1 MNIPIESFESLN
13 TNEIKKKIDLLI
25 ESEAYGDALSQLSS
39 WMSIHDTEWSLYA
52 YVGLTYLLMGHEEEA
67 QTAWMTP
74 YLMLEASEDVED
86 WISQVTSL
94 LKKESIRQQEL
105 GKSEVAWLLCQHQ
118 YSFLEDDISTPIHL
132 IQAAIEFGVFSDQVL
147 KDCQLNHPEIKR
159 EEIDLDWTLAIIEK
173 VLKNFDITI
182 STLEFL
188 ESWAVVFQMN
198 SEKFVYLLMR
208 SAIDFASRN
217 RWLDPSIRL
226 SKLAFKLEPGNG
238 EVLGHLSGFYYS
250 AQMYDE
256 GIEVALQFM
265 NCAEQLPYKIHA
277 YSMLMR
283 GLMGKGGE
291 WAEVIE
297 TFQANRFLFSR
308 LFNSSE
314 LELNQ
319 TTTSCL
325 FNAAFFDPYIFDNP
339 KETRQLQNQIS
350 AICQSVT
357 SFYESANVEKY
368 QQRHNFRQ
376 ASATGRRLKI
386 GYLCHCFRS
395 HSVGWL
401 ARWLI
406 QNHDRNN
413 FDVYGYFVAYRFDSP
428 DQLQESYVEIFEN
441 PRKFGVNA
449 QEIAEAIYTDDLD
462 LLIDLDSITL
472 DISYEVMAMKPA
484 PIQATWLGLDA
495 SGLNSIDYFIADP
508 YVLPSDADS
517 YYNEKIFRLPDT
529 YLAVDGFEIGI
540 PSLTRQI
547 LEIPEQSIIYLTCQS
562 GLKRNIDMVRSQMK
576 IIHAVPDSYLLIKGF
591 ADQKSI
597 TTLFEKIACEEG
609 IRLDRLRFLENTTS
623 EAVHR
628 ANLRIADIVLDTYPY
643 NGATTTMETLWMEVP
658 IVTRVGEQFAARNSY
673 TMMMNAGITEG
684 IAWSAEE
691 YVEWGIKLGTN
702 AQLRQE
708 VSWKLRQSKQTS
720 PLWNSK
726 AFTKNMEKAYLEMYD
741 AYVQTTHASQMQSH

>member
-1 MNIPIESFESLN
+1 MNITIENSEAL
-13 TNEIKKKIDLLI
+13 TTDQIKKKIYLLI
-25 ESEAYGDALSQLSS
+25 KSQDYDDALLQLSS
-39 WMSIHDTEWSLYA
+39 WMSIHDTEWSIYA
-52 YVGLTYLLMGHEEEA
+52 YVGLIYLLMGHEEEA

-74 YLMLEASEDVED
+74 YLMLEASEDLDD

-94 LKKESIRQQEL
+94 LKKESIRQQEI
-105 GKSEVAWLLCQHQ
+105 GKPEVAWLLCQHQ
-118 YSFLEDDISTPIHL
+118 YSFLADDINTPLHL

-147 KDCQLNHPEIKR
+147 QDCQLNHSEIKR
-159 EEIDLDWTLAIIEK
+159 EEIDLDWTLAIMEK
-173 VLKNFDITI
+173 ILKNFDITI

-188 ESWAVVFQMN
+188 ESWSVVFQVN

-217 RWLDPSIRL
+217 KWLDPSVRL
-226 SKLAFKLEPGNG
+226 SKLASKLEPRNG

-256 GIEVALQFM
+256 GIETALQFM

-291 WAEVIE
+291 WTEVIE
-297 TFQANRFLFSR
+297 TFQAHRFLFSK
-308 LFNSSE
+308 LFASSE

-325 FNAAFFDPYIFDNP
+325 FNAAFFDPYLFDSP

-357 SFYESANVEKY
+357 SFYESDRVEKH
-368 QQRHNFRQ
+368 QQRHNSRQ
-376 ASATGRRLKI
+376 NSNAGRRLKI

-406 QNHDRNN
+406 QNHDRDS

-428 DQLQESYVEIFEN
+428 NGLQESYVEMFEN
-441 PRKFGVNA
+441 PRKLGVNA
-449 QEIAEAIYTDDLD
+449 QEIAEAIYQDDLD

-484 PIQATWLGLDA
+484 PVQATWLGLDA
-495 SGLNSIDYFIADP
+495 SGLSNIDYFIADS

-529 YLAVDGFEIGI
+529 YLAVDGFEVGV
-540 PSLTRQI
+540 PSLTRRI
-547 LEIPEQSIIYLTCQS
+547 LGIPEQSVVYLTCQS
-562 GLKRNIDMVRSQMK
+562 GSKRNIDMVRSQMK
-576 IIHAVPDSYLLIKGF
+576 IIQAVPDSYLLIKGF

-597 TTLFEKIACEEG
+597 ATLFEKVACEEG
-609 IRLDRLRFLENTTS
+609 IQLDRLRFLENTRS

-691 YVEWGIKLGTN
+691 YIEWGIKLGTN
-702 AQLRQE
+702 AQLRQD

-726 AFTKNMEKAYLEMYD
+726 AFTKNMEQAYLEMYD
-741 AYVQTTHASQMQSH
+741 AYVQTAHAEQPA

>member
-658 IVTRVGEQFAARNSY
+658 IVTRVGQQFAARNSY

-702 AQLRQE
+702 AQLRQD

-720 PLWNSK
+720 PLWNGK
-726 AFTKNMEKAYLEMYD
+726 QFTRQMED
-741 AYVQTTHASQMQSH
+741 AYQQMWAIYQQQHYGLEEL